1 MELSMG
7 LLLKFYKKSSKM
19 IKTYHQRKT
28 PLKSMAEQF
37 LNKLKNNENSS
48 YYYKIIQKLQS
59 IFFPIQP
66 LGYLMILCKVF
77 NTTNAK
83 SSLILR
89 ILKCTKEQ
97 TLVFNGKKG

>member
-1 MELSMG
+1 
-7 LLLKFYKKSSKM
+7 M
-19 IKTYHQRKT
+19 IRTYNQRKT
-28 PLKSMAEQF
+28 PVKSIAEWF
-37 LNKLKNNENSS
+37 SNELKNNENSS

-66 LGYLMILCKVF
+66 LGYLMTLCKVF

-89 ILKCTKEQ
+89 ILKCTK
-97 TLVFNGKKG
+97 

>member
-59 IFFPIQP
+59 IVSPTKPVGHLTI
-66 LGYLMILCKVF
+66 ICNIF
-77 NTTNAK
+77 NGTNAGN
-83 SSLILR
+83 SLIL
-89 ILKCTKEQ
+89 IDFKNAKIHK
-97 TLVFNGKKG
+97 GKNTFFQ

>member
-1 MELSMG
+1 MKLSMG

-59 IFFPIQP
+59 VFFPIQP
-66 LGYLMILCKVF
+66 LGYLMILCNIF
-77 NTTNAK
+77 NVTNA
-83 SSLILR
+83 
-89 ILKCTKEQ
+89 
-97 TLVFNGKKG
+97 